1 MLYLNKQ
8 SRNSGILFF
17 RKKMTI
23 NSKACSQASHMFFM
37 LGLLFICSQA
47 NAKDSEEKCT
57 IHKLDVIVNLPF
69 DTAFERSDINLLNW
83 QHWPYSRYASH
94 HPREF
99 VPMATIHS
107 DPEASALEEIK
118 DDPFKLMRLKIAVDK
133 GKTVLLPE
141 LLNSIQMKGFAV
153 MHGGKLVF
161 ETYDQGMQEHDIQL
175 LQSSS
180 KTFAGMLIHWLANE
194 GLLNLSANVSEYLP
208 DLDAGVFNGSTL
220 QNMLDMELG
229 FPDFGSWHKAGDYG
243 YMSEIHMGLKPK
255 GLGVERRS
263 VLSFIQQFQKPIF
276 APGTKFSYNDMN
288 TQVLVMVAEQVTG
301 KRYAQLI
308 EEIFWQPLH
317 ARYDGAVAID
327 DDGHAGAS
335 WGMAITLRDA
345 ARFGQMML
353 ERGLYKGRR
362 VVPESYFQ
370 STFDQP
376 PTGPLSGYELLGQVE
391 NYRNHV
397 WMLRD
402 DKLIY
407 TAGSFGQYIFA
418 DYDNQVAIVF
428 MANWSNNSD
437 LKSNENLLR
446 LVRTVGEHISQT
458 NIN

>member
-1 MLYLNKQ
+1 MLLV
-8 SRNSGILFF
+8 
-17 RKKMTI
+17 KKMII
-23 NSKACSQASHMFFM
+23 NSKARYQARQIFILLCFGFISSQIS
-37 LGLLFICSQA
+37 
-47 NAKDSEEKCT
+47 AKELEEKG
-57 IHKLDVIVNLPF
+57 INHKFDVILDLPF
-69 DTAFERSDINLLNW
+69 EAAFERSDINLLNW

-99 VPMATIHS
+99 IAMATIHS
-107 DPEASALEEIK
+107 DPEAPALDEIK
-118 DDPFKLMRLKIAVDK
+118 NDPFSLMALKVDVDK
-133 GKTVLLPE
+133 GNAVLLLD
-141 LLNSIQMKGFAV
+141 LLKSIQMKGFAV

-161 ETYDQGMQEHDIQL
+161 ETYDQEMQKHDIQV

-180 KTFAGMLIHWLANE
+180 KTFTGMLIHTLANE
-194 GLLNLSANVSEYLP
+194 GLLDLGANVNKYLP

-220 QNMLDMELG
+220 QNMLDMEVG

-255 GLGVERRS
+255 VLGVERRS
-263 VLSFIQQFQKPIF
+263 ILSFIQQFQKPIF

-288 TQVLVMVAEQVTG
+288 TQVLAMVAEQVTG

-308 EEIFWQPLH
+308 EEIFWTPLH

-327 DDGHAGAS
+327 DDGNPGAS
-335 WGMAITLRDA
+335 WGMATTLRDA

-353 ERGLYKGRR
+353 ERGRYQGRE
-362 VVPESYFQ
+362 VIPESYFQ

-376 PTGPLSGYELLGQVE
+376 PTGPLSGYELLGQAE
-391 NYRNHV
+391 DYRNHV

-402 DKLIY
+402 DRLIY

-446 LVRTVGEHISQT
+446 IVRSVGEHIKQKH
-458 NIN
+458 IK